1 MQEIREEA
9 KIQDLNFKAELNQ
22 FKRVLSD
29 FKPEV
34 EFTYRLSDE
43 VAIKELKTTIQGVR
57 IPKEVTILNV
67 KEKKYTYDSK
77 STNILKKWAIVATIG
92 FCFSLI
98 VLGAHYD
105 SFDFLNSLWKS
116 ISLFFER
123 F

>member
-1 MQEIREEA
+1 MQEIRKEA

-57 IPKEVTILNV
+57 IPEEITII

-77 STNILKKWAIVATIG
+77 SIKFLKKWAIIATIG
-92 FCFSLI
+92 FCVSLI

-116 ISLFFER
+116 ISLFFEE